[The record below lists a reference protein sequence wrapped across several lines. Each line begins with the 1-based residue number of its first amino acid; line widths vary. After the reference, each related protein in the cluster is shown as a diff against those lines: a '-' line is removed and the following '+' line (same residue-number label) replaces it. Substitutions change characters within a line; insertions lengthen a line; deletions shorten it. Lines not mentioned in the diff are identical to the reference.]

1 MKITFFYRDFGN
13 VPSAVAQRGN
23 YFIDAVWE
31 GLADKNPDL
40 AVYCVNVGEK
50 IDQSKFKVKKI
61 SNIKIVKGTGF
72 LARAID
78 ELYIGF
84 GVAFKSL
91 FRRSD
96 LFVISTPP
104 YISGL
109 ILALCQILLGRSYAI
124 DVRDMYPRAYLDA
137 GLLCEGGFIHRI
149 LNYINKII
157 FKKSTFVVCAT
168 KGQAGEISLLT
179 GVVKPTTIYNGFPSS
194 FLKAKRPQRDGFRV
208 VTHGTLGVYQNI
220 EFILQL
226 AQSLEHQDV
235 EFVIIGQGTKAEMV
249 KQATATNI
257 SFLGEL
263 PIDEVIEQVAA
274 CDVGLCIRDETAQ
287 SKYSFPVKAW
297 EYIGLKMPMLVYPR
311 CEVSDVFPDMD
322 GLTTFDTLD
331 QEAFKESILKL
342 KKKKQKE
349 QIVRISGYE
358 NDINDF
364 TREAQAKKFAKHFL

>member
-1 MKITFFYRDFGN
+1 M
-13 VPSAVAQRGN
+13 
-23 YFIDAVWE
+23 
-31 GLADKNPDL
+31 
-40 AVYCVNVGEK
+40 
-50 IDQSKFKVKKI
+50 
-61 SNIKIVKGTGF
+61 
-72 LARAID
+72 
-78 ELYIGF
+78 
-84 GVAFKSL
+84 
-91 FRRSD
+91 
-96 LFVISTPP
+96 
-104 YISGL
+104 
-109 ILALCQILLGRSYAI
+109 
-124 DVRDMYPRAYLDA
+124 
-137 GLLCEGGFIHRI
+137 
-149 LNYINKII
+149 
-157 FKKSTFVVCAT
+157 
-168 KGQAGEISLLT
+168 
-179 GVVKPTTIYNGFPSS
+179 
-194 FLKAKRPQRDGFRV
+194 
-208 VTHGTLGVYQNI
+208 
-220 EFILQL
+220 
-226 AQSLEHQDV
+226 